1 MGEKMSQDIINNI
14 LESIGYRIDKE
25 NKVRCTI
32 DYSGGAKDNC
42 CRDANLDIAQGF
54 QDINPILFILIGE
67 ILGNVLSGALP
78 FNVAASIANL
88 LNFVGQIIETYSSQQ
103 VYFQSGPG
111 RYYNPEYRN
120 VTNSFCK
127 NESNMISGD
136 TISDM
141 LKTIVILNK
150 RIELLEKK
158 LESD

>member
-1 MGEKMSQDIINNI
+1 MDQNTINNI
-14 LESIGYRIDKE
+14 LRNIGYKIDEEK
-25 NKVRCTI
+25 KVRCTI

-42 CRDANLDIAQGF
+42 CRDANLDIEQGF
-54 QDINPILFILIGE
+54 QDLNPILFILIGE

-78 FNVAASIANL
+78 FNVAASVANL
-88 LNFVGQIIETYSSQQ
+88 LNLVGQIIETYSSQQ

-111 RYYNPEYRN
+111 RYYDPVYRN

-127 NESNMISGD
+127 NESNFISGD